1 MKRKGTSEMPQ
12 KQNPETVIQN
22 QIRDLLRM
30 DGWFVIR
37 HQQGMGCHKGLSDLT
52 AIKDGITI
60 YIEVKTKTGKQSD
73 WQRQFQKDVENHGGT
88 YILARR
94 IEDVE
99 PYLTSIKKLF

>member
-1 MKRKGTSEMPQ
+1 MSQ

-52 AIKDGITI
+52 AIKDGVTI

-73 WQRQFQKDVENHGGT
+73 WQREFQRDIENHGGT

>member
-1 MKRKGTSEMPQ
+1 MPQ

-73 WQRQFQKDVENHGGT
+73 GQRQFQKDIENHGGT

>member
-1 MKRKGTSEMPQ
+1 MPQ

>member
-1 MKRKGTSEMPQ
+1 MPQ

-52 AIKDGITI
+52 AIKDGVTI

-73 WQRQFQKDVENHGGT
+73 WQRQFQKDIENHGGT

-99 PYLTSIKKLF
+99 PYLTSIRKLF

>member
-1 MKRKGTSEMPQ
+1 MPQ

-52 AIKDGITI
+52 AIKDGVTI

-73 WQRQFQKDVENHGGT
+73 WQREFQKDIENHGGT

-99 PYLTSIKKLF
+99 PYLTSIRKLF

>member
-1 MKRKGTSEMPQ
+1 MPQ

-52 AIKDGITI
+52 AIKEGRTI
-60 YIEVKTKTGKQSD
+60 YIEVKTKYGKQSD
-73 WQRQFQKDVENHGGT
+73 WQIKFQHDIESHGGT
-88 YILARR
+88 YILARC

>member
-1 MKRKGTSEMPQ
+1 MQQ

-37 HQQGMGCHKGLSDLT
+37 HQQGMGCHKGLSDLS
-52 AIKDGITI
+52 AIKDGVTI

-73 WQRQFQKDVENHGGT
+73 WQRQFQKDIENHGGT

>member
-1 MKRKGTSEMPQ
+1 MPQ

-52 AIKDGITI
+52 AIKEGRTI
-60 YIEVKTKTGKQSD
+60 YIEVKTKY
-73 WQRQFQKDVENHGGT
+73 V
-88 YILARR
+88 
-94 IEDVE
+94 
-99 PYLTSIKKLF
+99 

>member
-1 MKRKGTSEMPQ
+1 MPQ

-37 HQQGMGCHKGLSDLT
+37 HQQGMGCHKGLADLT
-52 AIKDGITI
+52 AIKDGVTI

-73 WQRQFQKDVENHGGT
+73 WQRQFQQDIENHGGT

>member
-1 MKRKGTSEMPQ
+1 MPQ

-52 AIKDGITI
+52 AIKDGVTI

-73 WQRQFQKDVENHGGT
+73 GQRQFQQDIENHGGT

>member
-1 MKRKGTSEMPQ
+1 MPQ

-52 AIKDGITI
+52 AIKDGVTI

>member
-1 MKRKGTSEMPQ
+1 MPQ

-22 QIRDLLRM
+22 QIRDILRM

-52 AIKDGITI
+52 AIKDGVTI

-73 WQRQFQKDVENHGGT
+73 SQREFQKDIENHGGT

-99 PYLTSIKKLF
+99 PYLTSIRKLF

>member
-1 MKRKGTSEMPQ
+1 MPQ

-52 AIKDGITI
+52 AIKDGVTI

-73 WQRQFQKDVENHGGT
+73 WQREFQKDIENHGGT